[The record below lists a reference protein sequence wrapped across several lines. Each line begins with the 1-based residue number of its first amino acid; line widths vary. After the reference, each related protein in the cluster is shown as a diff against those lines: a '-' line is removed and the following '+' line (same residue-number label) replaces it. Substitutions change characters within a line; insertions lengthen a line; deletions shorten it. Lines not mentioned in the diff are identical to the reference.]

1 MNKYKLTPVITLTR
15 EDAQIEAINDLIAQ
29 LLKDPTVGSEMKMA
43 IYEDL
48 FSRVRSYK
56 QVPRHEQEPQ
66 MMVRES
72 RTTQTP
78 KKAIRRKEY
87 EVADVPS
94 QTENRSANTFAQT
107 DSRTADSFTAFDQ
120 GDFGPLDYSPVIHE
134 VFNRNS
140 PRSARN
146 VVVTSSQ
153 ASPTVNSVVPPN
165 RRSAISPNTQTA
177 ISPNTR
183 TAISPN
189 THTALSPSSRT
200 AVSPDTRTAIAPIR
214 ATPRRSETTTQ
225 FFDRLSKGGRRQP
238 TRDSPQKTRQFTATQ
253 GGNGFISKKRW
264 AFP

>member
-15 EDAQIEAINDLIAQ
+15 EDAQIEAVNDLIAQ
-29 LLKDPTVGSEMKMA
+29 LLKDPTVGSEVKMA

-48 FSRVRSYK
+48 LSRIRSYK

-78 KKAIRRKEY
+78 KKTIRRKEY
-87 EVADVPS
+87 EVADVQS
-94 QTENRSANTFAQT
+94 QTGNLSANSFAQT
-107 DSRTADSFTAFDQ
+107 DTATVDSFAQTAFDQ

-140 PRSARN
+140 PKPARN
-146 VVVTSSQ
+146 VVITSSQ
-153 ASPTVNSVVPPN
+153 TSPIVS
-165 RRSAISPNTQTA
+165 TA

-183 TAISPN
+183 TAVSTN
-189 THTALSPSSRT
+189 TALSPPSHT
-200 AVSPDTRTAIAPIR
+200 AVSPNTRTAIAPIR
-214 ATPRRSETTTQ
+214 ATPRRSETTDQ
-225 FFDRLSKGGRRQP
+225 FFDRLAKGGRRQP
-238 TRDSPQKTRQFTATQ
+238 TRDSPQKTRRFTSTQ